1 MVQVDVDDSMI
12 IKESYITLTDLRF
25 HAFHGVIPQER
36 LTGNDY
42 SLSLRIGYPIHNA
55 CLSDDV
61 DHTLNY
67 ASVYDVVSQ
76 EMNVPSK
83 LLERVAYRIADRLFR
98 KFELITVLDVS
109 LHKLNPPFG
118 GNCYG
123 AGVELHLIN
132 GKTEP

>member
-1 MVQVDVDDSMI
+1 MI

-42 SLSLRIGYPIHNA
+42 SVSLRIGYPVSEA
-55 CLSDDV
+55 CLSDEV
-61 DHTLNY
+61 DDTLNY
-67 ASVYDVVSQ
+67 ASVYDIVSQ

-98 KFELITVLDVS
+98 KFNLITELDIK
-109 LHKLNPPFG
+109 LNKLNPPFG
-118 GNCYG
+118 ADCYG
-123 AGVELHLIN
+123 AGIELHLIN
-132 GKTEP
+132 DKTEL

>member
-1 MVQVDVDDSMI
+1 MI
-12 IKESYITLTDLRF
+12 IKEGYITLTDLRF

-42 SLSLRIGYPIHNA
+42 SVSLRIGYPVSEA
-55 CLSDDV
+55 CLSDEV
-61 DHTLNY
+61 DDTLNY
-67 ASVYDVVSQ
+67 ASVYDIVSQ

-98 KFELITVLDVS
+98 KFNLITALDVK
-109 LHKLNPPFG
+109 LNKLNPPFG
-118 GNCYG
+118 ADCYG

-132 GKTEP
+132 DKTEL

>member
-1 MVQVDVDDSMI
+1 MI

-42 SLSLRIGYPIHNA
+42 SVSLRIGYPVREA
-55 CLSDDV
+55 CLSDEV
-61 DHTLNY
+61 DDTLNY
-67 ASVYDVVSQ
+67 ASVYDIVSQ

-83 LLERVAYRIADRLFR
+83 LLGRVAFRIANRLFR
-98 KFELITVLDVS
+98 KFNLITVLDVK
-109 LHKLNPPFG
+109 LNKLNPPFG
-118 GNCYG
+118 ADCYG

-132 GKTEP
+132 DKTE